1 MLTDGP
7 VIKIFTLNIN
17 AGYWIKGSG
26 LPRNCGPHERW
37 PHQEGPC
44 TQQAR
49 THRKPPQDDA
59 RKEGR
64 QAPLHGGLQAEE
76 GHVQA
81 LPQGTQGHAQGRQ
94 AFLLKTLIRDQQ
106 IINTNC

>member
-7 VIKIFTLNIN
+7 VIKILTLNIN
-17 AGYWIKGSG
+17 AGCRIKGSG
-26 LPRNCGPHERW
+26 LPRNGGPHERRS
-37 PHQEGPC
+37 HKEGPC

-59 RKEGR
+59 RQEGR
-64 QAPLHGGLQAEE
+64 QAPLHCGLQAEE

-81 LPQGTQGHAQGRQ
+81 LPQGTQGHAQGWQ
-94 AFLLKTLIRDQQ
+94 AFLLKTLIRDQKRFF
-106 IINTNC
+106 

>member
-1 MLTDGP
+1 LLADGA
-7 VIKIFTLNIN
+7 VIKIFALNIN

-26 LPRNCGPHERW
+26 LPRNGCAHERW
-37 PHQEGPC
+37 PHKEGPC

-49 THRKPPQDDA
+49 THCKPPQDDA

-76 GHVQA
+76 GHIQA
-81 LPQGTQGHAQGRQ
+81 LPQGTQGHAQGGQ
-94 AFLLKTLIRDQQ
+94 AFLLNMIT
-106 IINTNC
+106 TVG